1 MTSHILERVPLQQV
15 RLLPGEH
22 FDAQQA
28 GARYL
33 LDLDVD
39 RLLYPFRREAG
50 LPQPT
55 DADGNP
61 VTSYPNWEETGLDG
75 HIAGHYLSAC
85 VGFAQVADDPQPF
98 IDRAATVVRSWHECQ
113 QSFAG
118 DAVMRGYV
126 GGVPDSRTVFG
137 RLAAGDVESQNF
149 SMNDAWVPM
158 YNVHKTFAGLLD
170 TWADFA
176 SIDEQTSQLAR
187 TVVLDLADW
196 WCRIAEPLDDETF
209 DRILVSEFG
218 GMCESFAELYAR
230 TGEERYHVMADRF
243 KDHAIF
249 DPLAQGEDVLTGMHA
264 NTQIP
269 KCLDGNVWARFATM
283 NRPTPPLTPSGI
295 PWYITVP

>member
-98 IDRAATVVRSWHECQ
+98 IDRAATVGRSHADGLVLCTKRCGYRRKENKVQLWIFNYGLFDQAMKLGFTSCRSWRCLRR
-113 QSFAG
+113 SASAPRRRPPAA
-118 DAVMRGYV
+118 AVRR
-126 GGVPDSRTVFG
+126 SG
-137 RLAAGDVESQNF
+137 RLPS
-149 SMNDAWVPM
+149 P
-158 YNVHKTFAGLLD
+158 H
-170 TWADFA
+170 
-176 SIDEQTSQLAR
+176 
-187 TVVLDLADW
+187 
-196 WCRIAEPLDDETF
+196 
-209 DRILVSEFG
+209 
-218 GMCESFAELYAR
+218 R
-230 TGEERYHVMADRF
+230 TG
-243 KDHAIF
+243 
-249 DPLAQGEDVLTGMHA
+249 
-264 NTQIP
+264 
-269 KCLDGNVWARFATM
+269 
-283 NRPTPPLTPSGI
+283 
-295 PWYITVP
+295 

>member
-33 LDLDVD
+33 LELDVD

-209 DRILVSEFG
+209 DRILVSANR
-218 GMCESFAELYAR
+218 SFDEYRKVLPSDTELIPDR
-230 TGEERYHVMADRF
+230 TDSFPG
-243 KDHAIF
+243 
-249 DPLAQGEDVLTGMHA
+249 PLAGLEAAIASLPEESRKETW
-264 NTQIP
+264 
-269 KCLDGNVWARFATM
+269 LF
-283 NRPTPPLTPSGI
+283 
-295 PWYITVP
+295 TVPFSRRISPRS

>member
-85 VGFAQVADDPQPF
+85 AS
-98 IDRAATVVRSWHECQ
+98 RRRSATVHRPRRHR
-113 QSFAG
+113 G
-118 DAVMRGYV
+118 AVM
-126 GGVPDSRTVFG
+126 
-137 RLAAGDVESQNF
+137 A
-149 SMNDAWVPM
+149 
-158 YNVHKTFAGLLD
+158 
-170 TWADFA
+170 
-176 SIDEQTSQLAR
+176 
-187 TVVLDLADW
+187 
-196 WCRIAEPLDDETF
+196 
-209 DRILVSEFG
+209 
-218 GMCESFAELYAR
+218 
-230 TGEERYHVMADRF
+230 
-243 KDHAIF
+243 
-249 DPLAQGEDVLTGMHA
+249 
-264 NTQIP
+264 
-269 KCLDGNVWARFATM
+269 
-283 NRPTPPLTPSGI
+283 
-295 PWYITVP
+295 

>member
-85 VGFAQVADDPQPF
+85 VGFAQVA
-98 IDRAATVVRSWHECQ
+98 ATVHRPRRHR
-113 QSFAG
+113 G
-118 DAVMRGYV
+118 AVM
-126 GGVPDSRTVFG
+126 
-137 RLAAGDVESQNF
+137 A
-149 SMNDAWVPM
+149 
-158 YNVHKTFAGLLD
+158 
-170 TWADFA
+170 
-176 SIDEQTSQLAR
+176 
-187 TVVLDLADW
+187 
-196 WCRIAEPLDDETF
+196 
-209 DRILVSEFG
+209 
-218 GMCESFAELYAR
+218 
-230 TGEERYHVMADRF
+230 
-243 KDHAIF
+243 
-249 DPLAQGEDVLTGMHA
+249 
-264 NTQIP
+264 
-269 KCLDGNVWARFATM
+269 
-283 NRPTPPLTPSGI
+283 
-295 PWYITVP
+295 

>member
-33 LDLDVD
+33 LELDVD

-218 GMCESFAELYAR
+218 GIVRIVRRTVRAYRRGALPCDGRPLQSTTPSSTRWRKARMCSPACTPTR
-230 TGEERYHVMADRF
+230 RF
-243 KDHAIF
+243 
-249 DPLAQGEDVLTGMHA
+249 
-264 NTQIP
+264 P
-269 KCLDGNVWARFATM
+269 KCLGWERLGAICND
-283 NRPTPPLTPSGI
+283 
-295 PWYITVP
+295 

>member
-33 LDLDVD
+33 LELDVD

-158 YNVHKTFAGLLD
+158 
-170 TWADFA
+170 
-176 SIDEQTSQLAR
+176 
-187 TVVLDLADW
+187 
-196 WCRIAEPLDDETF
+196 
-209 DRILVSEFG
+209 
-218 GMCESFAELYAR
+218 
-230 TGEERYHVMADRF
+230 
-243 KDHAIF
+243 
-249 DPLAQGEDVLTGMHA
+249 
-264 NTQIP
+264 
-269 KCLDGNVWARFATM
+269 
-283 NRPTPPLTPSGI
+283 
-295 PWYITVP
+295 